1 MNKIFKLITSI
12 SFLFFSINA
21 ALSEENFFNEALKMY
36 QNEKYEDAR
45 FMLERNIVFNPKDA
59 KSYLY
64 LAKIYNHEEDQ
75 NKEEYNLETTLLIEP
90 NNEEAILMLM
100 KIALKKS
107 NYSKVNDLSQTFIKV
122 CKKLCDENNEIQKSL
137 KNIEP
142 ATMSLDQNLN
152 KILII
157 DFGSQFTQLIARRIR
172 ELGVFS
178 EIVSH
183 KKIKIKHIDKSIKGI
198 ILSGGPLNVYEIN
211 KYSFDKKI
219 INLSIPILGIC
230 FGHQILSKLNGG
242 RVKQSKHREFGLANI
257 YKKNESLLIKNFF
270 NKQKSKKVWMSHA
283 DQVSKLPK
291 NFKVIASSTN
301 SKFAIVEN
309 KLNKFYGIQFH
320 PEVTHTENG
329 KKLIS
334 NFIFLICKIKR
345 NWSSKDQKIQLI
357 KEVKDQV
364 GSEKVICAL
373 SGGVDS
379 SVVAQLLNKAIGKK
393 LYCIFVNTGLLRKN
407 EEVQV
412 VQTFKKRLKIN
423 LIYVNA
429 EKEFL
434 KKLHNVS
441 DPEKKR
447 KIIGN
452 LFIKIF
458 ERYAKKIKNVKFLA
472 QGTLYPDLIESR
484 SVTGSQTSKIKSH
497 HNVGG
502 LPKKMKLKLVEP
514 LKFLFK
520 DEVRKLGLELNLNKD
535 IISRHPFPGPGLAIR
550 MPGLIT
556 NEKIKILKEA
566 DYYFIQA
573 LRDHGLYHKIWQ
585 AYAALLPVKTV
596 GVMGDNR
603 TYEYLCLLRAI
614 TSEDGM
620 TADFYEFKKS
630 FMETI
635 SNKIVNSI
643 RGINRV
649 VYDITSKPPS
659 TIELE

>member
-1 MNKIFKLITSI
+1 MSL
-12 SFLFFSINA
+12 
-21 ALSEENFFNEALKMY
+21 
-36 QNEKYEDAR
+36 D
-45 FMLERNIVFNPKDA
+45 
-59 KSYLY
+59 
-64 LAKIYNHEEDQ
+64 
-75 NKEEYNLETTLLIEP
+75 
-90 NNEEAILMLM
+90 
-100 KIALKKS
+100 
-107 NYSKVNDLSQTFIKV
+107 
-122 CKKLCDENNEIQKSL
+122 KSL
-137 KNIEP
+137 K
-142 ATMSLDQNLN
+142 

-172 ELGVFS
+172 EIGVFS

-183 KKIKIKHIDKSIKGI
+183 KKIKNKNIINSVKGI
-198 ILSGGPLNVYEIN
+198 ILSGGPLNVYEIK

-219 INLSIPILGIC
+219 IEHNIPVLGIC

-242 RVKQSKHREFGLANI
+242 KVKQSKHREFGLANI
-257 YKKNESLLIKNFF
+257 YKKKDCLLTKNLFSR
-270 NKQKSKKVWMSHA
+270 KKMIKVWMSHA

-291 NFKVIASSTN
+291 SFSVIASSQN

-309 KLNKFYGIQFH
+309 KLKKFYGVQFH
-320 PEVTHTENG
+320 PEVTHTEYG

-334 NFIFLICKIKR
+334 NFIFEICKMKK
-345 NWSSKDQKIQLI
+345 NWSSKDQKVKLI
-357 KEVKDQV
+357 KEVRNQV
-364 GSEKVICAL
+364 NDNKVICAL

-379 SVVAQLLNKAIGKK
+379 SVVAQLLNKAIGKN

-407 EEVQV
+407 EEKQV
-412 VQTFKKRLKIN
+412 VSTFKKKLKMN

-429 EKEFL
+429 EKEFIRKL
-434 KKLHNVS
+434 KNIS

-472 QGTLYPDLIESR
+472 QGTLYPDLIESK

-502 LPKKMKLKLVEP
+502 LPKKMKLELVEP

-520 DEVRKLGLELNLNKD
+520 DEVRKLGLELNLNKE

-550 MPGLIT
+550 MPGIIT
-556 NEKIKILKEA
+556 KEKINILKEA
-566 DYYFIQA
+566 DNYFIQA
-573 LRDHGLYHKIWQ
+573 LKDHNLYHKIWQ

-630 FMETI
+630 FIQEI

-649 VYDITSKPPS
+649 VYDVTSKPPS

>member
-1 MNKIFKLITSI
+1 
-12 SFLFFSINA
+12 
-21 ALSEENFFNEALKMY
+21 
-36 QNEKYEDAR
+36 
-45 FMLERNIVFNPKDA
+45 
-59 KSYLY
+59 
-64 LAKIYNHEEDQ
+64 
-75 NKEEYNLETTLLIEP
+75 
-90 NNEEAILMLM
+90 
-100 KIALKKS
+100 
-107 NYSKVNDLSQTFIKV
+107 
-122 CKKLCDENNEIQKSL
+122 
-137 KNIEP
+137 
-142 ATMSLDQNLN
+142 MSLDQSLG
-152 KILII
+152 KILIV
-157 DFGSQFTQLIARRIR
+157 DFGSQFTQLIARRVR

-183 KKIKIKHIDKSIKGI
+183 KKIKLKYIDQTIKGI
-198 ILSGGPLNVYEIN
+198 ILSGGPLNVYQIN

-219 INLSIPILGIC
+219 LQLNIPILGIC

-242 RVKQSKHREFGLANI
+242 KVKQSKHREFGLANI
-257 YKKNESLLIKNFF
+257 YKKNNSLITSNFF
-270 NKQKSKKVWMSHA
+270 KKSNTKKVWMSHA
-283 DQVSKLPK
+283 DQVSKIPK
-291 NFKVIASSTN
+291 NFRIVASSTN
-301 SKFAIVEN
+301 SKFAIVED
-309 KLNKFYGIQFH
+309 KIKKFYGVQFH

-334 NFIFLICKIKR
+334 NFVFLICKIKK
-345 NWSSKDQKIQLI
+345 NWSSKDQKLQLI
-357 KEVKDQV
+357 KDVRSQV
-364 GSEKVICAL
+364 GSNKVICAL

-379 SVVAQLLNKAIGKK
+379 SVVAQLLNKAVGKK

-407 EEVQV
+407 EEAQV
-412 VQTFKKRLKIN
+412 VKTFKKQLKMN

-429 EKEFL
+429 EREFL
-434 KKLHNVS
+434 KKLVNVS

-472 QGTLYPDLIESR
+472 QGTLYPDLIESK

-502 LPKKMKLKLVEP
+502 LPKRMKLKLVEP

-520 DEVRKLGLELNLNKD
+520 DEVRKLGLELNLSNE

-550 MPGLIT
+550 MPGVIT
-556 NEKIKILKEA
+556 REKIKILKEA

-573 LRDHGLYHKIWQ
+573 LREHGLYHKIWQ

-630 FMETI
+630 FMQTI

-649 VYDITSKPPS
+649 VYDVTSKPPS

>member
-1 MNKIFKLITSI
+1 MN
-12 SFLFFSINA
+12 
-21 ALSEENFFNEALKMY
+21 
-36 QNEKYEDAR
+36 
-45 FMLERNIVFNPKDA
+45 
-59 KSYLY
+59 
-64 LAKIYNHEEDQ
+64 
-75 NKEEYNLETTLLIEP
+75 
-90 NNEEAILMLM
+90 
-100 KIALKKS
+100 
-107 NYSKVNDLSQTFIKV
+107 
-122 CKKLCDENNEIQKSL
+122 
-137 KNIEP
+137 
-142 ATMSLDQNLN
+142 LDQNLD
-152 KILII
+152 KVVII

-183 KKIKIKHIDKSIKGI
+183 KKIKTSGINQSVRGI
-198 ILSGGPLNVYEIN
+198 ILSGGPLNVYQIN

-219 INLSIPILGIC
+219 LELNIPILGIC

-242 RVKQSKHREFGLANI
+242 SVRQSKHREFGLANI
-257 YKKNESLLIKNFF
+257 FKKRDSLLTKNFYGV
-270 NKQKSKKVWMSHA
+270 KKTKEVWMSHA

-291 NFKVIASSTN
+291 NFQVIASSTN
-301 SKFAIVEN
+301 SKYAIVEN
-309 KLNKFYGIQFH
+309 KLKKYYGIQFH

-334 NFIFLICKIKR
+334 NFVFLICKIKK
-345 NWSSKDQKIQLI
+345 NWSSKDQKIKLI
-357 KEVKDQV
+357 NEVRDQV
-364 GSEKVICAL
+364 GSNKVICAL

-393 LYCIFVNTGLLRKN
+393 LYCIFVNTGLLRKD
-407 EEVQV
+407 EETQV
-412 VQTFKKRLKIN
+412 VKTFKKRLKMN

-429 EKEFL
+429 ENEFL
-434 KKLHNVS
+434 GKLKNVY

-458 ERYAKKIKNVKFLA
+458 ERYAKKIKDVKFLA
-472 QGTLYPDLIESR
+472 QGTLYPDLIESK

-502 LPKKMKLKLVEP
+502 LPKKMNLKLVEP

-520 DEVRKLGLELNLNKD
+520 DEVRKLGLELKLSKE

-550 MPGLIT
+550 MPGKIT

-573 LRDHGLYHKIWQ
+573 LKDHGLYHKIWQ

-620 TADFYEFKKS
+620 TADFFEFRKS
-630 FMETI
+630 FMQTI

-649 VYDITSKPPS
+649 VYDVTSKPPS

>member
-1 MNKIFKLITSI
+1 
-12 SFLFFSINA
+12 
-21 ALSEENFFNEALKMY
+21 
-36 QNEKYEDAR
+36 
-45 FMLERNIVFNPKDA
+45 
-59 KSYLY
+59 
-64 LAKIYNHEEDQ
+64 
-75 NKEEYNLETTLLIEP
+75 
-90 NNEEAILMLM
+90 
-100 KIALKKS
+100 
-107 NYSKVNDLSQTFIKV
+107 
-122 CKKLCDENNEIQKSL
+122 
-137 KNIEP
+137 
-142 ATMSLDQNLN
+142 MSLNQSLD

-183 KKIKIKHIDKSIKGI
+183 KKIKNKDIDNSIKGI

-219 INLSIPILGIC
+219 IENEIPVLGIC

-257 YKKNESLLIKNFF
+257 YKKKDSLLTKHFF
-270 NKQKSKKVWMSHA
+270 NNKRINKVWMSHA
-283 DQVSKLPK
+283 DQVSKMPK
-291 NFKVIASSTN
+291 NFDVIASSQN

-309 KLNKFYGIQFH
+309 KFKKFYGVQFH

-334 NFIFLICKIKR
+334 NFIFLICGIKK
-345 NWSSKDQKIQLI
+345 NWSSKNQKTKLI
-357 KEVKDQV
+357 NDVINQV
-364 GSEKVICAL
+364 GENKVLCAL

-379 SVVAQLLNKAIGKK
+379 SVVAQLINKAIGKK

-407 EEVQV
+407 EENQV
-412 VQTFKKRLKIN
+412 VETFKKKLKIN

-434 KKLHNVS
+434 KKLTNIS

-452 LFIKIF
+452 LFIKLF
-458 ERYAKKIKNVKFLA
+458 ERYAKKLKNVKFLA
-472 QGTLYPDLIESR
+472 QGTLYPDLIESK

-520 DEVRKLGLELNLNKD
+520 DEVRKLGLELNLSKE

-550 MPGLIT
+550 MPGVIT
-556 NEKIKILKEA
+556 KEKINILKEA

-573 LRDHGLYHKIWQ
+573 LKEYGLYNEIWQ

-620 TADFYEFKKS
+620 TADFYQFKKS
-630 FMETI
+630 FSQMI
-635 SNKIVNSI
+635 SNKIVNNI

>member
-1 MNKIFKLITSI
+1 
-12 SFLFFSINA
+12 
-21 ALSEENFFNEALKMY
+21 
-36 QNEKYEDAR
+36 
-45 FMLERNIVFNPKDA
+45 
-59 KSYLY
+59 
-64 LAKIYNHEEDQ
+64 
-75 NKEEYNLETTLLIEP
+75 
-90 NNEEAILMLM
+90 
-100 KIALKKS
+100 
-107 NYSKVNDLSQTFIKV
+107 
-122 CKKLCDENNEIQKSL
+122 
-137 KNIEP
+137 
-142 ATMSLDQNLN
+142 MSLNQSLN

-157 DFGSQFTQLIARRIR
+157 DFGSQFTQLVARRIR

-183 KKIKIKHIDKSIKGI
+183 KKIKNSNIDKSIKGI

-211 KYSFDKKI
+211 KYSFDKRI
-219 INLSIPILGIC
+219 IENGLPVLGIC

-242 RVKQSKHREFGLANI
+242 KVKQSKHREFGLANI
-257 YKKNESLLIKNFF
+257 YKKKESLLIKNFF
-270 NKQKSKKVWMSHA
+270 NNKKINKVWMSHA

-291 NFKVIASSTN
+291 NFTVIASTQN
-301 SKFAIVEN
+301 SRFAIIEN
-309 KLNKFYGIQFH
+309 KLKNFYGVQFH

-334 NFIFLICKIKR
+334 NFIFLVCKIKR
-345 NWSSKDQKIQLI
+345 NWSSKDQKIKLI
-357 KEVKDQV
+357 KEITNQV
-364 GSEKVICAL
+364 GNNKVICAL

-393 LYCIFVNTGLLRKN
+393 LTCIFVNTGLLRKD
-407 EEVQV
+407 EEKQV
-412 VQTFKKRLKIN
+412 VKTFKNKLKIN
-423 LIYVNA
+423 LVYINA
-429 EKEFL
+429 EREFI
-434 KKLHNVS
+434 KKLSNVS

-458 ERYAKKIKNVKFLA
+458 ERYAKKVKNVKFLA
-472 QGTLYPDLIESR
+472 QGTLYPDLIESK

-520 DEVRKLGLELNLNKD
+520 DEVRKLGLELNLSKD

-550 MPGLIT
+550 MPGVIT
-556 NEKIKILKEA
+556 KKKINILKQA

-573 LRDHGLYHKIWQ
+573 LKDHGLYHKIWQ

-620 TADFYEFKKS
+620 TADFYEFKKP
-630 FMETI
+630 FVQMI

>member
-1 MNKIFKLITSI
+1 
-12 SFLFFSINA
+12 
-21 ALSEENFFNEALKMY
+21 
-36 QNEKYEDAR
+36 
-45 FMLERNIVFNPKDA
+45 
-59 KSYLY
+59 
-64 LAKIYNHEEDQ
+64 
-75 NKEEYNLETTLLIEP
+75 
-90 NNEEAILMLM
+90 
-100 KIALKKS
+100 
-107 NYSKVNDLSQTFIKV
+107 
-122 CKKLCDENNEIQKSL
+122 
-137 KNIEP
+137 
-142 ATMSLDQNLN
+142 MSLDQSLD

-172 ELGVFS
+172 EFGVFS
-178 EIVSH
+178 EIISH
-183 KKIKIKHIDKSIKGI
+183 KKIKTKNIDNTVKGI
-198 ILSGGPLNVYEIN
+198 ILSGGPLNVYELK

-219 INLSIPILGIC
+219 ILRGVPILGIC
-230 FGHQILSKLNGG
+230 FGHQILAKINGG
-242 RVKQSKHREFGLANI
+242 KVKQSKYREFGLANI
-257 YKKNESLLIKNFF
+257 FKKKDSLLTKEFF
-270 NKQKSKKVWMSHA
+270 KGKKLIKVWMSHA
-283 DQVSKLPK
+283 DEVSKLPK
-291 NFKVIASSTN
+291 NFTVIASSTN

-309 KLNKFYGIQFH
+309 KLKNFFGVQFH

-329 KKLIS
+329 KIIIRNFLFLVCRIKKNWSAKNQKIKLI
-334 NFIFLICKIKR
+334 N
-345 NWSSKDQKIQLI
+345 
-357 KEVKDQV
+357 EVKKQI
-364 GSEKVICAL
+364 GNNKVICAL

-407 EEVQV
+407 EERQV
-412 VQTFKKRLKIN
+412 VAIFKKKLKIN

-434 KKLHNVS
+434 KKLKNVS

-472 QGTLYPDLIESR
+472 QGTLYPDLIESK

-502 LPKKMKLKLVEP
+502 LPKKMKLNLVEP

-520 DEVRKLGLELNLNKD
+520 DEVRNLGLELNLSKE

-550 MPGLIT
+550 MPGIIT
-556 NEKIKILKEA
+556 KEKIDILKEA
-566 DYYFIQA
+566 DNYFIQA
-573 LRDHGLYHKIWQ
+573 LKDNNLYHQIWQ

-620 TADFYEFKKS
+620 TADFYQFKKS
-630 FMETI
+630 FIQEI

>member
-1 MNKIFKLITSI
+1 
-12 SFLFFSINA
+12 
-21 ALSEENFFNEALKMY
+21 
-36 QNEKYEDAR
+36 
-45 FMLERNIVFNPKDA
+45 
-59 KSYLY
+59 
-64 LAKIYNHEEDQ
+64 
-75 NKEEYNLETTLLIEP
+75 
-90 NNEEAILMLM
+90 
-100 KIALKKS
+100 
-107 NYSKVNDLSQTFIKV
+107 
-122 CKKLCDENNEIQKSL
+122 
-137 KNIEP
+137 
-142 ATMSLDQNLN
+142 MSLDLNLD

-157 DFGSQFTQLIARRIR
+157 DFGSQFTQLIVRRIR

-183 KKIKIKHIDKSIKGI
+183 KKIKSSQIGHNIKGI
-198 ILSGGPLNVYEIN
+198 ILSGGPLSVHQLKKNL
-211 KYSFDKKI
+211 FDKKI
-219 INLSIPILGIC
+219 LELEIPILGIC
-230 FGHQILSKLNGG
+230 FGHQILSKFNGG
-242 RVKQSKHREFGLANI
+242 KIKQSKHREFGLVNI
-257 YKKNESLLIKNFF
+257 YKKKNSLITKNFF
-270 NKQKSKKVWMSHA
+270 SEKKTVKVWMSHG

-291 NFKVIASSTN
+291 TFRVIASSDN
-301 SKFAIVEN
+301 SKFAMVES
-309 KLNKFYGIQFH
+309 KFKKFFGVQFH
-320 PEVTHTENG
+320 PEVTHTEKG

-334 NFIFLICKIKR
+334 NFVFLICKIKK
-345 NWSSKDQKIQLI
+345 NWSSKDQKIRLI
-357 KEVKDQV
+357 NELKEQI
-364 GSEKVICAL
+364 GPNKVICAL

-393 LYCIFVNTGLLRKN
+393 LYCIFVNTGMLRKY
-407 EEVQV
+407 EETQV
-412 VQTFKKRLKIN
+412 IKTFKKKLKIN

-434 KKLHNVS
+434 KKLRNVS

-447 KIIGN
+447 KIIGK
-452 LFIKIF
+452 LFITIF
-458 ERYAKKIKNVKFLA
+458 EKYAKKIKNVRFLA

-502 LPKKMKLKLVEP
+502 LPKKMKLELVEP

-520 DEVRKLGLELNLNKD
+520 DEVRKLGLELNLSKD

-550 MPGLIT
+550 MPGIIT
-556 NEKIKILKEA
+556 NEKINILKEA
-566 DYYFIQA
+566 DHYFIQA
-573 LRDHGLYHKIWQ
+573 LKEHGLYHKIWQ

-620 TADFYEFKKS
+620 TADFFEFKKS
-630 FMETI
+630 FSQMI

>member
-1 MNKIFKLITSI
+1 
-12 SFLFFSINA
+12 
-21 ALSEENFFNEALKMY
+21 
-36 QNEKYEDAR
+36 
-45 FMLERNIVFNPKDA
+45 
-59 KSYLY
+59 
-64 LAKIYNHEEDQ
+64 
-75 NKEEYNLETTLLIEP
+75 
-90 NNEEAILMLM
+90 
-100 KIALKKS
+100 
-107 NYSKVNDLSQTFIKV
+107 
-122 CKKLCDENNEIQKSL
+122 
-137 KNIEP
+137 
-142 ATMSLDQNLN
+142 MSLDQNLD
-152 KILII
+152 KVVII

-183 KKIKIKHIDKSIKGI
+183 KKIKTSGINQSVRGI
-198 ILSGGPLNVYEIN
+198 ILSGGPLNVYQIN

-219 INLSIPILGIC
+219 LELNIPILGIC

-242 RVKQSKHREFGLANI
+242 RVRQSKHREFGLANI
-257 YKKNESLLIKNFF
+257 FKKRDSLLTKNFYGV
-270 NKQKSKKVWMSHA
+270 KKTKEVWMSHA

-291 NFKVIASSTN
+291 NFQVIASSTN
-301 SKFAIVEN
+301 SKYAIVEN
-309 KLNKFYGIQFH
+309 KLKKYYGVQFH

-334 NFIFLICKIKR
+334 NFVFLICKIKK
-345 NWSSKDQKIQLI
+345 NWSSKDQKIKLI
-357 KEVKDQV
+357 NEVRDQV
-364 GSEKVICAL
+364 GSHKVICAL

-393 LYCIFVNTGLLRKN
+393 LYCIFVNTGLLRKD
-407 EEVQV
+407 EETQV
-412 VQTFKKRLKIN
+412 VQTFKKRLKMN

-429 EKEFL
+429 ENEFL
-434 KKLHNVS
+434 GKLKNVS

-458 ERYAKKIKNVKFLA
+458 ERYAKKIKDVKFLA
-472 QGTLYPDLIESR
+472 QGTLYPDLIESK

-502 LPKKMKLKLVEP
+502 LPKKMNLKLVEP

-520 DEVRKLGLELNLNKD
+520 DEVRKLGLELKLSKE
-535 IISRHPFPGPGLAIR
+535 IILRHPFPGPGLAIR
-550 MPGLIT
+550 MPGIIT

-573 LRDHGLYHKIWQ
+573 LKDHGLYHKIWQ

-620 TADFYEFKKS
+620 TADFFEFRKS
-630 FMETI
+630 FMQTI

-649 VYDITSKPPS
+649 VYDVTSKPPS